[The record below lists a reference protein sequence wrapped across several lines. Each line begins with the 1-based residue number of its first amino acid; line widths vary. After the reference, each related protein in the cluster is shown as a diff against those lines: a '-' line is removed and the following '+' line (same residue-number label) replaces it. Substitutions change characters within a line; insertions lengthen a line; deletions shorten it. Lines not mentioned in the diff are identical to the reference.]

1 MRSPRI
7 FKRLTQ
13 VDMDARNSMANAR
26 KAELD
31 RIVREARKR
40 EALDLIDAAGLR
52 EAVKEAVADALDR
65 DRKRRGEGK

>member
-1 MRSPRI
+1 
-7 FKRLTQ
+7 
-13 VDMDARNSMANAR
+13 MANAR